1 MPEFI
6 MECQPAKT
14 AFLWL
19 FHAIIAFNYNQKNSF
34 N

>member
-14 AFLWL
+14 AFFAAFPCHL
-19 FHAIIAFNYNQKNSF
+19 FI
-34 N
+34 